1 MWMRIAADAVL
12 VVHLAFILFVIA
24 GALLVSRYAWL
35 IWLHIPAAIWG
46 TWVELANRLCPL
58 TALENALR
66 LRAGQS
72 GYGESFIENYL
83 LPVIYPAGLTAS
95 IQFWL
100 AGILVTINLVL
111 YTVLLLRWRKTR
123 INMA

>member
-12 VVHLAFILFVIA
+12 VMHLAFILFVVA
-24 GALLVSRYAWL
+24 GALLALRYAWL

-58 TALENALR
+58 TIVENALR

-72 GYGESFIENYL
+72 GYDESFIEHYL
-83 LPVIYPAGLTAS
+83 LPVIYPAGLTRS
-95 IQFWL
+95 MQFWL

-111 YTVLLLRWRKTR
+111 YTVWLLQRRKTR
-123 INMA
+123 INTG